1 MQNLTNEDLI
11 EKYKSTYDNKIRN
24 LIVEKNLNLV
34 RMIAY
39 NYSQKSSISYEDLFQ
54 EGIIA
59 LINSIEKYD
68 INFNCKFSTFSYSA
82 IVNQI
87 RRYLSKNKSILTI
100 PLKLQ
105 EQINLYEYLKSINKT
120 DDEIMKKLCM
130 DKNKYKNFLIKYQ
143 KTKVDIIYD
152 NNDLFNFPA
161 SDTSNFVLDKFLRKS
176 FLKELKKILTK
187 REYDVAILRYGFY
200 SDPMKFKDIADTL
213 GVNEKRAQAL
223 DLQVRKKLKKYNSVK
238 EYYELIHQK

>member
-1 MQNLTNEDLI
+1 MQDLTNEELI
-11 EKYKSTYDNKIRN
+11 EKYKETFDIKIRN

-39 NYSQKSSISYEDLFQ
+39 NYSQKSSISYDDLFQ

-68 INFNCKFSTFSYSA
+68 INSKCKFSTFSYSA

-120 DDEIMKKLCM
+120 DDEIMEKLCM
-130 DKNKYKNFLIKYQ
+130 DNDNYKSFLIRYQ
-143 KTKVDIIYD
+143 KAKANIVYD
-152 NNDLFNFPA
+152 NNDLFNVPEN
-161 SDTSNFVLDKFLRKS
+161 DTINFVINKFLRKS
-176 FLKELKKILTK
+176 LLEELKKILTK
-187 REYDVAILRYGFY
+187 KEYDVAILRYGFY
-200 SDPMKFKDIADTL
+200 SDPMKFKDIADIL
-213 GVNEKRAQAL
+213 EVNEKRAQAL
-223 DLQVRKKLKKYNSVK
+223 DLQVRKKLKMYNSVK
-238 EYYELIHQK
+238 EYYELVHQN